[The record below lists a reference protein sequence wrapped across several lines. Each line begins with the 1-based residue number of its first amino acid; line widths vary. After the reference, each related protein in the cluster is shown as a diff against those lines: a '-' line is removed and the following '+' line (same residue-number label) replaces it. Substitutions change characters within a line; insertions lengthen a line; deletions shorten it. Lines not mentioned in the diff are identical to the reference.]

1 MFFAIALDYLPIQ
14 ASAVP
19 CEHVFS
25 SSGETDTKWH
35 NWIHLL
41 LMEALQMLKF
51 SLKQRWLDF
60 MQGWMT
66 MDYDMQEMVDNQ
78 PDLLAALS
86 TGVKGSIDDILA
98 TVGGDDEE

>member
-1 MFFAIALDYLPIQ
+1 
-14 ASAVP
+14 
-19 CEHVFS
+19 
-25 SSGETDTKWH
+25 
-35 NWIHLL
+35 
-41 LMEALQMLKF
+41 MLKF

-86 TGVKGSIDDILA
+86 TGVEGSIDDILA
-98 TVGGDDEE
+98 TVGRDDEE

>member
-19 CEHVFS
+19 CECVFS
-25 SSGETDTKWH
+25 SSGETDTKWC
-35 NWIHLL
+35 NWIHPL

-51 SLKQRWLDF
+51 SMKQRWLDF

-86 TGVKGSIDDILA
+86 TGVEGSIDDILA
-98 TVGGDDEE
+98 TVGRDDEE

>member
-14 ASAVP
+14 ASAVL

-25 SSGETDTKWH
+25 SSGETDTKRL
-35 NWIHLL
+35 HLL

-51 SLKQRWLDF
+51 SLKHRWLDF

-66 MDYDMQEMVDNQ
+66 MDYDMQEMVDDQ
-78 PDLLAALS
+78 PDLLAVLS

-98 TVGGDDEE
+98 TVGRDDEE